1 MSAENKDV
9 AKKFME
15 DCWNRGEVSKAGQY
29 LSKDCRYHD
38 PVFPSL
44 ASGLD
49 NLKQH
54 ISNCRAGF
62 PDLRFTIDDMI
73 AERNE
78 VVLHWTARGTHQGQF
93 LGMAPT
99 NKSAAVTGTSIY
111 KLEKD
116 KIVEQWSEWNLL
128 SLLEQLGLA
137 KALQAEGETER
148 ISAGNAA
155 RRLIPCLGPAG
166 WRHR

>member
-15 DCWNRGEVSKAGQY
+15 DCWNRGDLNKTGDYV
-29 LSKDCRYHD
+29 SKDCRYHD
-38 PVFPSL
+38 PVFPYL
-44 ASGLD
+44 TAGLD
-49 NLKQH
+49 NVKQH
-54 ISNCRAGF
+54 ISNCRGGF

-99 NKSAAVTGTSIY
+99 NKSATVTGTSIY
-111 KLEKD
+111 KLEKG
-116 KIVEQWSEWNLL
+116 KIVEQWSDWNLL

-137 KALQAEGETER
+137 KALKAESETER
-148 ISAGNAA
+148 LSAGNAA
-155 RRLIPCLGPAG
+155 RR
-166 WRHR
+166 